1 MRKVLLTCGAL
12 LLLVSWVF
20 PSAASAR
27 PCSDRVPVIVA
38 GVQWIVFT
46 GDSARE
52 RREISCAKAR
62 RIAKRKLRGR
72 GTPGWNCS
80 ARLQRCVRG
89 GTFVDEF
96 GNRRWRFLVG
106 WHRAD

>member
-1 MRKVLLTCGAL
+1 MRAAVGAL
-12 LLLVSWVF
+12 LVFGLLCAL
-20 PSAASAR
+20 PTAASAR
-27 PCSDRVPVIVA
+27 PCSDRVPVIVK

-52 RREISCAKAR
+52 RREIPCAKAR

-72 GTPGWNCS
+72 DTPGWRCS
-80 ARLQRCVRG
+80 TRLQRCVRG
-89 GTFVDEF
+89 GTVVDAN

-106 WHRAD
+106 WHGAD

>member
-1 MRKVLLTCGAL
+1 MWKLRLATVVLLM
-12 LLLVSWVF
+12 VF

-52 RREISCAKAR
+52 RREIPCAKAR

-72 GTPGWNCS
+72 DTPGWRCN

-89 GTFVDEF
+89 GTVVDAS

>member
-1 MRKVLLTCGAL
+1 MRAAVGAL
-12 LLLVSWVF
+12 LALGLLCALPAS
-20 PSAASAR
+20 ASAR
-27 PCSDRVPVIVA
+27 PCSDRVPVIVK

-52 RREISCAKAR
+52 RREIPCAKAR

-72 GTPGWNCS
+72 NTPGWRCN

-89 GTFVDEF
+89 GTFVDAN
-96 GNRRWRFLVG
+96 GNRLWRFLVG